1 MPSLRLL
8 QKALSLIKKVNIM
21 STYLRSKPRW
31 CPTAIATEQ
40 GWVNSLNGELLVS
53 HRGLKSKIDA
63 ETISQVQEVEIQEEV
78 IMQVQ
83 EEVKVQLE
91 PVQVEIKEETIKKPK
106 KKQKLLGE
114 VVEFNIP
121 TDSEI
126 IGE

>member
-1 MPSLRLL
+1 
-8 QKALSLIKKVNIM
+8 M
-21 STYLRSKPRW
+21 STYLRTKPRW
-31 CPTAIATEQ
+31 CPTAVATEQ

-63 ETISQVQEVEIQEEV
+63 EVVPPAPIQEEV
-78 IMQVQ
+78 IMQIQ
-83 EEVKVQLE
+83 EEVKVELA

-114 VVEFNIP
+114 VVEFDIP
-121 TDSEI
+121 SDAKI

>member
-1 MPSLRLL
+1 
-8 QKALSLIKKVNIM
+8 M
-21 STYLRSKPRW
+21 SIYLKSKPRW
-31 CPTAIATEQ
+31 CPTAVATEQ

-63 ETISQVQEVEIQEEV
+63 EDASPAPVVIQEEV

-83 EEVKVQLE
+83 EEVKVDLDQDHG
-91 PVQVEIKEETIKKPK
+91 EIQEETIKKPK

-114 VVEFNIP
+114 VVEFDVP
-121 TDSEI
+121 DDAKV

>member
-1 MPSLRLL
+1 
-8 QKALSLIKKVNIM
+8 M
-21 STYLRSKPRW
+21 STYLKSKPRW
-31 CPTAIATEQ
+31 CTNAVATEQ

-63 ETISQVQEVEIQEEV
+63 ELASQPKEEV

-83 EEVKVQLE
+83 EEVKVE
-91 PVQVEIKEETIKKPK
+91 AAAAQVELKEETIKKPK

-121 TDSEI
+121 AEAKV

>member
-1 MPSLRLL
+1 MSL
-8 QKALSLIKKVNIM
+8 
-21 STYLRSKPRW
+21 YLKSKPRW

-63 ETISQVQEVEIQEEV
+63 ELPVGIKEEV

-83 EEVKVQLE
+83 EEVKVE
-91 PVQVEIKEETIKKPK
+91 VAPVQVKEETIKKPK

-114 VVEFNIP
+114 VVEFDIP
-121 TDSEI
+121 DDAKV

>member
-1 MPSLRLL
+1 
-8 QKALSLIKKVNIM
+8 M
-21 STYLRSKPRW
+21 STYLKTKPRW
-31 CPTAIATEQ
+31 CPTAVATEQ

-63 ETISQVQEVEIQEEV
+63 EDASSAPVEVPVVIQEEV

-83 EEVKVQLE
+83 EEVKVE
-91 PVQVEIKEETIKKPK
+91 VAPVQVKEETIKKPK

-114 VVEFNIP
+114 VVEFDIP
-121 TDSEI
+121 DDAKV

>member
-1 MPSLRLL
+1 MSYLN
-8 QKALSLIKKVNIM
+8 KKP
-21 STYLRSKPRW
+21 KW

-53 HRGLKSKIDA
+53 LRGLKSKIDA
-63 ETISQVQEVEIQEEV
+63 EIAAELATQSKKEV

-83 EEVKVQLE
+83 EEKAEDKQTKSEV
-91 PVQVEIKEETIKKPK
+91 IKEETVKKPK

-114 VVEFNIP
+114 VVEFKIND
-121 TDSEI
+121 TSEI

>member
-1 MPSLRLL
+1 
-8 QKALSLIKKVNIM
+8 M
-21 STYLRSKPRW
+21 STYLKSKPRW
-31 CPTAIATEQ
+31 CPTAVATEQ

-63 ETISQVQEVEIQEEV
+63 EEVPPAPIQEEV
-78 IMQVQ
+78 IMQIQ
-83 EEVKVQLE
+83 EEVKVELT

-114 VVEFNIP
+114 VVEFDIP
-121 TDSEI
+121 SDAKV

>member
-1 MPSLRLL
+1 
-8 QKALSLIKKVNIM
+8 M
-21 STYLRSKPRW
+21 STYLKSKPRW
-31 CPTAIATEQ
+31 CPTAVATEQ

-63 ETISQVQEVEIQEEV
+63 ETVQTQVAPVEIQEEV

-83 EEVKVQLE
+83 EEVKVELT
-91 PVQVEIKEETIKKPK
+91 PVQVEVQEETIKKPK

-114 VVEFNIP
+114 VVEFDIP
-121 TDSEI
+121 SDAKV

>member
-1 MPSLRLL
+1 MSL
-8 QKALSLIKKVNIM
+8 
-21 STYLRSKPRW
+21 YLKSKPRW

-63 ETISQVQEVEIQEEV
+63 ELPVGIKEEV

-83 EEVKVQLE
+83 EEVKVELA

-114 VVEFNIP
+114 VVEFDVSP
-121 TDSEI
+121 DAKV